1 MWNYVKGQRDG
12 QLLYIGDHVG
22 QNSDGVTERGKVGEG
37 GDYTTEEAKV
47 LMGQAATRLISTLSH
62 YCEGDLD
69 RVDQVIKVTGIVNGV
84 PDFREHGKV
93 VDGAISHATAFFLPE
108 R

>member
-62 YCEGDLD
+62 YCGGGLD

-93 VDGAISHATAFFLPE
+93 VDGAISHATVFLLPE

>member
-1 MWNYVKGQRDG
+1 MLKALAPACAPRLAPWTSAFV
-12 QLLYIGDHVG
+12 V
-22 QNSDGVTERGKVGEG
+22 
-37 GDYTTEEAKV
+37 
-47 LMGQAATRLISTLSH
+47 GQAATRLISTLSH

-93 VDGAISHATAFFLPE
+93 VDGAISHATVFLLPE